1 MPTETGERA
10 AALFEY
16 LTKLIELRS
25 RPVRDISE
33 YDEHIWFADLP
44 GEPEVSSAVGATEG
58 VEEWLAVR
66 RPRLQ
71 EGPPLPPEL
80 RPWIDE
86 STISDPTSD
95 PRLVE
100 EIVDADGSP
109 STPDRQARVAWS
121 RYIPKWSAWASERRR
136 IAPVFDLYQRLF
148 DIQQRGA
155 LLGEQYETVIG
166 LGLLF
171 ARSSTGTV
179 RRHLVTARARVEYE
193 VESGR
198 IALVPD
204 PDGTDA
210 AVETDMLDAAM
221 TASADVSTTIRSGLA
236 ELGTALLDVGG
247 VEPLLTTWIN
257 SVSTS
262 GLVEPDLAPPSSRP
276 ANEPYIAFAPA
287 VILRKRTQ
295 RSLIAF
301 YRALIA
307 DFRNGTEPPPL
318 VRGLVEIL
326 EAEDQRPSEDPGQDQ
341 KTYFPLPAN
350 DEQLRI
356 VERLRANRGV
366 VVVGPPGTGK
376 SHTIANLVS
385 DALAHGRRVVVTSHT
400 ARALEVLVEKLPEDI
415 RDLCVIMAGE
425 GRGLST
431 ELRRSVDALLNRSSS
446 PEWTVE
452 RVADRISTTSAQLAK
467 IEKQRADVLTDRR
480 RLRESASDVHSAP
493 FGEYKG
499 TPARIAEQLAAEKST
514 LGWLPDE
521 VTDDPPMSG
530 DLAREW
536 LALERRLG
544 PDSIARGSQPTPDAE
559 RLLDPAE
566 FKSLVEEKVDA
577 DEAFERGVAL
587 KAHPA
592 WEVLRAASGDGRS
605 DLRVALTQLRR
616 HRDRLTDTRESWI
629 AEAIHDVL
637 AGREQPW
644 VARERSL
651 NESIALLADAADT
664 ADEVEV
670 SGLEGFDLRLAR
682 RQVHDLVAHVSAGKS
697 FGIGPFRP
705 KVVKDADSLLATVK
719 VDGAQPRSAWLLQ
732 HLNAVLS
739 CRVALDDLRRSWGDR
754 IAIDDPSMKVASGH
768 LLEANERIGPIL
780 ALQRPLEQAKASASA
795 IDDLVVSDWTDRES
809 LRYLEDAAGAVDA
822 ARRRDEASDRQRR
835 LIDVC
840 QPFEMVP
847 EVARLQGA
855 IERLDSNAYERAHDE
870 LRGLWDLKADLAQ
883 RDELFGRMAYPAPS
897 LAGAVRDQPSA
908 GEWDAWFAKFDASWC
923 HARVVDWMH
932 KRTSDGAANDLDAQL
947 ARLDVRHRQHVAQ
960 LGALHAWDFALRRLT
975 QGHRAHLQAYR
986 MAIAKYGKGQG
997 KFAARYLRQA
1007 RDEMQECID
1016 AVPAWIM
1023 PTYRLAESMTSAL
1036 EPFDLAIVDEASQSG
1051 IDGLFIWALAK
1062 QVIVVGDDQQISP
1075 DAVGINLEEVHRLQ
1089 AQLIPNIPFKDRFEP
1104 STSIFDQAL
1113 IRYPGQLQLREH
1125 FRCMPEIIG
1134 FSNHLCYSSSPL
1146 QPVRQFGSDR
1156 LQPLM
1161 AIHIEGAEEQDGVN
1175 RLEATAVV
1183 DKIVECCADPR
1194 YADASMGVISLTGDR
1209 QAKFIQRRLIER
1221 IGPDLMLKHRIKCG
1235 DAYAFQGD
1243 QRRVMFLSMVAAPT
1257 ANGHRL
1263 MAQVN
1268 TQIQQRF
1275 NVAASR
1281 AEDQAWLFHS
1291 VTQND
1296 LSPDCLRHKLLS
1308 HFRSAPGLSG
1318 TRDVPEVSAVE
1329 RDDLFDS
1336 LFEQRVYRRIGARG
1350 YHVTP
1355 QFEVLGFRIDLVV
1368 TGGAARLAVECD
1380 GDEWHGP
1387 EQYERDTARQR
1398 DLERCGWTFVRIVES
1413 DFYLDPEEA
1422 MAPVWAALDRLGIGP
1437 RELELVENPPPAI
1450 ESDSEE
1456 YASLPVGQAVDEP
1469 GPAPVATPTNEP
1481 LPARAVATTEPI
1493 RAQPED
1499 LGLDLGAPPSTS
1511 RSIRLGP
1518 YRAFSGRS
1526 FPLLT
1531 VPSAAVEA
1539 AILQVVATEGPMTV
1553 GRLRRVYMRGIG
1565 RDDLTVDQRSA
1576 LNRTVTKLVNE
1587 RRVAVEVAM
1596 GAASMANWSIRL
1608 PATPPVVARERG
1620 PRAFGDV
1627 PLSELAHVADLLRS
1641 SNGPKDA
1648 IDALLLVYAVP
1659 TPSAQQRDY
1668 LRRAVDPSWA
1678 LAQRP
1683 ADEMRSGEEP
1693 VTALSAREAART
1705 TRDFQGIL
1713 DSVVNDALALGS
1725 RRLAKLGESWLD
1737 DEEVEAVRQALG
1749 DNLRTLGVAD
1759 DINAISARVRDRMPN
1774 ESGRT
1779 RGAVAD
1785 AVLAKF
1791 LGQIADQSAV
1801 NLMLRPWQAAMS
1813 EFPEGARPV
1822 GQGQCVHG
1830 ASWGTCRIVRCP
1842 GHFLGSAPSDYDWRT
1857 DG

>member
-1 MPTETGERA
+1 MTPTVTGERA

-25 RPVRDISE
+25 RPVRDIAE
-33 YDEHIWFADLP
+33 YEEHIWFADLP
-44 GEPEVSSAVGATEG
+44 DEPEVTSAVGSTEG

-71 EGPPLPPEL
+71 ERPPLPAGL
-80 RPWIDE
+80 RPWVDE
-86 STISDPTSD
+86 PVLADPTSE
-95 PRLVE
+95 PRFVE
-100 EIVDADGSP
+100 EIVGTDGSS
-109 STPDRQARVAWS
+109 STPDDQARAAWS
-121 RYIPKWSAWASERRR
+121 RYIPQWYGWASERRR
-136 IAPVFDLYQRLF
+136 VEPVYDLYRRLF

-171 ARSSTGTV
+171 AQSSTGSV

-193 VESGR
+193 AESGR

-221 TASADVSTTIRSGLA
+221 TAPAEVSAVIRAGLG
-236 ELGTALLDVGG
+236 ELGTALLDAHGM
-247 VEPLLTTWIN
+247 EPLLTTWIN
-257 SVSTS
+257 SVST
-262 GLVEPDLAPPSSRP
+262 GGVVEPDLSPPSSRP

-287 VILRKRTQ
+287 IILRKRTQ

-301 YRALIA
+301 YRVLIA

-341 KTYFPLPAN
+341 ETYFPLPAN

-425 GRGLST
+425 GRGLSA
-431 ELRRSVDALLNRSSS
+431 ELRRSVDALLNRSNS
-446 PEWTVE
+446 PDWAIE
-452 RVADRISTTSAQLAK
+452 RVTDRIKTTRVQLAK
-467 IEKQRADVLTDRR
+467 VEKQREDVLTDRR
-480 RLRESASDVHSAP
+480 RLREAASEVYSAP
-493 FGEYKG
+493 FGEYRG
-499 TPARIAEQLAAEKST
+499 TPARIAEQLATEKST
-514 LGWLPDE
+514 LGWIPDE
-521 VTDDPPMSG
+521 VNDDPPMSG

-536 LALERRLG
+536 LELERGMG
-544 PDSIARGSQPTPDAE
+544 PESIARGSQPIPTED

-566 FKSLVEEKVDA
+566 FKSLVNEKVDA
-577 DEAFERGVAL
+577 DEAFARAVAL
-587 KAHPA
+587 KEHPA
-592 WEVLRAASGDGRS
+592 WEVLRAGSGNARTE
-605 DLRVALTQLRR
+605 LRVALAQLRR
-616 HRDRLTDTRESWI
+616 HRDRVTDARESWI
-629 AEAIHDVL
+629 SEAIDDVL

-651 NESIALLADAADT
+651 DEAIALLTDVAHV
-664 ADEVEV
+664 ADEVVV
-670 SGLEGFDLRLAR
+670 SGLEGLDLRLVR
-682 RQVHDLVAHVSAGKS
+682 RQVHDLAAHISAGKS
-697 FGIGPFRP
+697 LGIGPFRP
-705 KVVKDADSLLATVK
+705 QVVKDAQPLLAIVK
-719 VDGAQPRSAWLLQ
+719 VDGAQPRSASMLLQ
-732 HLNAVLS
+732 LNAAVSSRL
-739 CRVALDDLRRSWGDR
+739 AFDDLQRSWSAR
-754 IAIDDPSMKVASGH
+754 IAIDDPSMKVALGH
-768 LLEANERIGPIL
+768 LLEARARIGPIL
-780 ALQRPLEQAKASASA
+780 ALQRLLELAKASASA
-795 IDDLVVSDWTDRES
+795 MDDLVVSDWTDRDS
-809 LRYLEDAAGAVDA
+809 LRHLEDAAGAVDA
-822 ARRRDEASDRQRR
+822 ARRRDEATDR
-835 LIDVC
+835 LKALADACV
-840 QPFEMVP
+840 PFDGVL
-847 EVARLQGA
+847 EVERLQGA
-855 IERLDSNAYERAHDE
+855 IVSRDPERFERAHDE
-870 LRGLWDLKADLAQ
+870 LRGLWALKADLA
-883 RDELFGRMAYPAPS
+883 RREELFDLMAIPAPS

-908 GEWDAWFAKFDASWC
+908 GEWNAWFAKFDASWW
-923 HARVVDWMH
+923 HARVVDWLH
-932 KRTSDGAANDLDAQL
+932 KQTSDGVANDLDAQL
-947 ARLDVRHRQHVAQ
+947 ARLDVRHRQYVAQ
-960 LGALHAWDFALRRLT
+960 LGGLLAWSFALRRLT
-975 QGHRAHLQAYR
+975 QTHKAHLQAYR
-986 MAIAKYGKGQG
+986 MAMAKYGKGQG
-997 KFAARYLRQA
+997 KYAARNLALA
-1007 RDEMQECID
+1007 RNEMQECID

-1023 PTYRLAESMTSAL
+1023 PTYRLAESVTPAL
-1036 EPFDLAIVDEASQSG
+1036 ERFDLAIVDEASQSG
-1051 IDGLFIWALAK
+1051 MEGLFIWALAK

-1113 IRYPGQLQLREH
+1113 LRYPGQLQLREH
-1125 FRCMPEIIG
+1125 FRCMPEIIE

-1156 LQPLM
+1156 LEPLM
-1161 AIHIEGAEEQDGVN
+1161 AIYVEGAEEKDGVN
-1175 RLEATAVV
+1175 RVEAMAVV

-1221 IGPDLMLKHRIKCG
+1221 IGPDLMLKHKIKSG

-1268 TQIQQRF
+1268 TQIRQRF

-1296 LSPDCLRHKLLS
+1296 LSSDCLRHQLLS
-1308 HFRSAPGLSG
+1308 HFRPTPGHSAQQ
-1318 TRDVPEVSAVE
+1318 DVAEVSADE
-1329 RDDLFDS
+1329 RDDRFDS
-1336 LFEQRVYRRIGARG
+1336 LFEQRVYRRIVARG
-1350 YHVTP
+1350 YSAAP

-1368 TGGAARLAVECD
+1368 TGGTARLAVECD

-1422 MAPVWAALDRLGIGP
+1422 MAPVWAALDRLGIKPSEPEVAESP
-1437 RELELVENPPPAI
+1437 RPMGAPT
-1450 ESDSEE
+1450 SEE
-1456 YASLPVGQAVDEP
+1456 YPALPVLQAADEI
-1469 GPAPVATPTNEP
+1469 GPAPATPTDEP
-1481 LPARAVATTEPI
+1481 VPARSGPANELIPVP
-1493 RAQPED
+1493 PED
-1499 LGLDLGAPPSTS
+1499 LGLDLGVPTATARPIT
-1511 RSIRLGP
+1511 LGP
-1518 YRAFSGRS
+1518 YHTSPGRS
-1526 FPLLT
+1526 LPVLT

-1539 AILQVVATEGPMTV
+1539 AILQTVATEGPMTI

-1565 RDDLTVDQRSA
+1565 RDDLTGVQRSA
-1576 LNRTVTKLVNE
+1576 LNRTVTKLIHE
-1587 RRVAVEVAM
+1587 RRVAAEVAR
-1596 GAASMANWSIRL
+1596 GAASMSNWSIRV
-1608 PATPPVVARERG
+1608 PGTAPVVARERG
-1620 PRAFGDV
+1620 PRALGDV
-1627 PLSELAHVADLLRS
+1627 PLSELAHVADLLGRAY
-1641 SNGPKDA
+1641 GPKDTMEE
-1648 IDALLLVYAVP
+1648 LFRVYAVP

-1668 LRRAVDPSWA
+1668 VRRAVDPSWA

-1683 ADEMRSGEEP
+1683 AEEASSVSEP
-1693 VTALSAREAART
+1693 TTAASAREAART
-1705 TRDFQGIL
+1705 SRDFEGIL
-1713 DSVVNDALALGS
+1713 DTVVNEALGLGS
-1725 RRLAKLGESWLD
+1725 RRLAKLGESWRD
-1737 DEEVEAVRQALG
+1737 DEEVEAVRKALCE
-1749 DNLRTLGVAD
+1749 NLRTLGVAD
-1759 DINAISARVRDRMPN
+1759 DINAISSWVRDRMPG

-1779 RGAVAD
+1779 RGAVVD
-1785 AVLAKF
+1785 AVLARF
-1791 LGQIADQSAV
+1791 LVHIADKSAV
-1801 NLMLRPWQAAMS
+1801 DLMLRPLQTAITEVPDAV
-1813 EFPEGARPV
+1813 RPV
-1822 GQGQCVHG
+1822 AQGQCAHG
-1830 ASWGTCRIVRCP
+1830 ASWGKCHILRCP
-1842 GHFLGSAPSDYDWRT
+1842 GHFLGSVPSDYDWRT
-1857 DG
+1857 D